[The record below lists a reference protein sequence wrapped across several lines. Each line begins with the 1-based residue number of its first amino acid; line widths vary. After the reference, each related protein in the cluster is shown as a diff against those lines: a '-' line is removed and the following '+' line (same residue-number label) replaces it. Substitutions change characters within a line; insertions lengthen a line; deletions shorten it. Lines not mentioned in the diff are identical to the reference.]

1 MNILVTGGAGYIG
14 SITCVQLI
22 AAGYQPVIF
31 DSLVNAKAEV
41 VNRIEQ
47 VSGQRPIFI
56 EADVRN
62 RQRLVSAL
70 REHAIDAVIHFAG
83 LKAVGESVSEPMR
96 YYENNVQGSLVLI
109 DAMREVG
116 VKTLVFSSSATVYA
130 ETLDLPLH
138 EGSAIGSTSP
148 YGRTKLMVEQI
159 MTDVVTSDPTW
170 SMTALRYFN
179 PVGAHPSGYLGEDPQ
194 GIPNN
199 LMPFIAQVAVGRRSA
214 LQIFGNDYPT
224 PDGTGMRDYIHVMDL
239 ADGHLA
245 ALRYAHGRSGNHVFN
260 LGSGKGLSV
269 LDMLTAFGRAC
280 GKPLAHE
287 FSPRRPGD
295 LAAFWADP
303 SLAEKTLGWRTQRSL
318 EDMCSDTWRWQSLN
332 PNGYSES

>member
-31 DSLVNAKAEV
+31 DSLVNSKAEV

-148 YGRTKLMVEQI
+148 YGRTKLIVEQI

-199 LMPFIAQVAVGRRSA
+199 LMPFLAQVAVGRRPA

-224 PDGTGMRDYIHVMDL
+224 SDGTGMRDYIHVMDL

>member
-159 MTDVVTSDPTW
+159 MADVVSSDPTW

-199 LMPFIAQVAVGRRSA
+199 LMPFLAQVAVGRRSA

-280 GKPLAHE
+280 GKPLPHE